1 LLNKIVPEPLCFPPM
16 AVLHGDN
23 PTLAL
28 IMVGLPARGKTF
40 VARKIMRYLNWLG
53 HPTRVFN
60 VGNYR
65 RQHVGSLQSHEFF
78 DPGNAEGVKQRTQ
91 MALMALDDMLEWFGH
106 GGEVAIYDATNSTR
120 ERRKLVQRCCEDRGV
135 RVIFIESTCDE
146 ATVEANVRETKLDS
160 PDYVGIDADDAVLDF
175 RTRIAHYAKVYE
187 PVDESE
193 GSYIKLIDVGRQ
205 VNVNRITG
213 YLPSRLVSFLVNLHN
228 KPRPVW
234 LTRHGQAEF
243 NVVGRIGGNTHLSPS
258 GRIYAQNLRAFYD
271 RQINPLGD
279 VEVWTSTLVR
289 TQETAAILGRE
300 PLQWRALNEI
310 EAGACDGLTYREIS
324 ERFPEE
330 WRARKSDKLGYRYP
344 QGESYM
350 DVIQRVEP
358 VVLEL
363 ERQQRPVLI
372 ISHQAVLRAIYGYL
386 MGRELDAIPHLSVP
400 LHTVL
405 EFSPKAYGAAEQ
417 KHPLG
422 PHLPESSGPSS

>member
-1 LLNKIVPEPLCFPPM
+1 M

-23 PTLAL
+23 PALAL

-40 VARKIMRYLNWLG
+40 VARKIMRYFNWLG
-53 HPTRVFN
+53 HPTKVFN

-65 RQHVGSLQSHEFF
+65 RQHIGSLQSHDFF
-78 DPGNAEGVKQRTQ
+78 DPGNDEGVRQRTQ
-91 MALMALDDMLEWFGH
+91 MALMALDDMLGWFEQ

-120 ERRKLVQRCCEDRGV
+120 ERRKLVQQRCEDKGI
-135 RVIFIESTCDE
+135 RVLFIESTCDE

-160 PDYVGIDADDAVLDF
+160 PDYVGIDPDAAVRDF
-175 RTRIAHYAKVYE
+175 RARIAHYAAVYE
-187 PVDESE
+187 PVSESE

-205 VNVNRITG
+205 VNVNQITG
-213 YLPSRLVSFLVNLHN
+213 YLPARLVSFLVNLHN
-228 KPRPVW
+228 KPRHIW

-243 NVVGRIGGNTHLSPS
+243 NVVGRIGGNTHLSPM
-258 GRIYAQNLRAFYD
+258 GRAYAQNLKDFYD
-271 RQINPLGD
+271 THVAPYGQ

-289 TQETAAILGRE
+289 THETAAILGRQT
-300 PLQWRALNEI
+300 LQWRALNEI
-310 EAGACDGLTYREIS
+310 EAGACDGLTYPEIK

-330 WRARKSDKLGYRYP
+330 WRARKRDKLGYRYP

-363 ERQQRPVLI
+363 ERQERPVLI

-386 MGRELDAIPHLSVP
+386 MGRELEQIPHLSVP

-405 EFSPKAYGAAEQ
+405 EFAPKAYGSAEQ
-417 KHPLG
+417 KYMLG
-422 PHLPESSGPSS
+422 PNLPESSGPSS